1 MDRFLIEVPHEGTAY
16 ACARAAE
23 LLMRTGSHFLTHAD
37 FGCVDGVHKAWLII
51 ETETKDE
58 ARNVVPPELR
68 PIANIVRLNQ
78 FTAGQIEE
86 LKRRHQG

>member
-1 MDRFLIEVPHEGTAY
+1 MERFLIEVPHEGTAA

-37 FGCVDGVHKAWLII
+37 FGCVDGVHKAWMII
-51 ETETKDE
+51 ETENKDE

-68 PIANIVRLNQ
+68 PLASIVRLNQ
-78 FTAGQIEE
+78 FTPTQIDE
-86 LKRRHQG
+86 LKRRHKG